1 MPPRL
6 QLTTFFRLAE
16 ILKHHVRYTRKSIV
30 VGQIPKTQKQKN
42 KKNPPKKS
50 PKLPMVVADNGGSAS
65 NPRVSRET
73 PSSSIGLDQFPTG
86 WLVRWPLDVN
96 GQE

>member
-1 MPPRL
+1 
-6 QLTTFFRLAE
+6 
-16 ILKHHVRYTRKSIV
+16 
-30 VGQIPKTQKQKN
+30 
-42 KKNPPKKS
+42 
-50 PKLPMVVADNGGSAS
+50 MVVADNGGSAS
-65 NPRVSRET
+65 NPRVSWET